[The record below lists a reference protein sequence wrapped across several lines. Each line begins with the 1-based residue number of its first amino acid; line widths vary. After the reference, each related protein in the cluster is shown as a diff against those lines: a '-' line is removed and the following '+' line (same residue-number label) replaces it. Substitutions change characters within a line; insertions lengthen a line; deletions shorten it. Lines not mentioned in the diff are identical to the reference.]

1 MASQR
6 DFLELSGSAWLAELA
21 RSDGVPGAGSALAA
35 AVACAAAVA
44 GMAARVSGDGGL
56 VAQADALCARTAP
69 LAGLD
74 AETYRAAL
82 DAREE
87 LAELEGPQRD
97 FLLGRAFALAA
108 EPPLAIARAAA
119 DVAELAAQLAV
130 SGEPR
135 VRADAIAAGAL
146 AAGAA
151 RGAVALVEVNLTTRA
166 GDERVAEVE
175 RLAEAAERAIG
186 AARG

>member
-1 MASQR
+1 
-6 DFLELSGSAWLAELA
+6 
-21 RSDGVPGAGSALAA
+21 
-35 AVACAAAVA
+35 
-44 GMAARVSGDGGL
+44 
-56 VAQADALCARTAP
+56 TAP

-108 EPPLAIARAAA
+108 EPPL
-119 DVAELAAQLAV
+119 
-130 SGEPR
+130 
-135 VRADAIAAGAL
+135 AIAAGAL